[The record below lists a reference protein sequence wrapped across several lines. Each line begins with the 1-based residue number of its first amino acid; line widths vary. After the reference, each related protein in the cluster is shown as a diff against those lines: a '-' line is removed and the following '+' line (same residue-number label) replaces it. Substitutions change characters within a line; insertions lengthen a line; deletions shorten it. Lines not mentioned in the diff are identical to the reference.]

1 MLNLYYIIY
10 YIIKTI
16 FLHFFK
22 KKKKNSICTRLW
34 LHQVDDLSVE
44 CLEQKKLN
52 CISLILKA
60 IQRLL

>member
-22 KKKKNSICTRLW
+22 KKKKKQYLYTFVVASSRCPLSGMLGAKEIE
-34 LHQVDDLSVE
+34 LH
-44 CLEQKKLN
+44 
-52 CISLILKA
+52 
-60 IQRLL
+60 